1 MLYEGA
7 QTAGNV
13 IMKPLNEMSNAELW
27 ELFPIILKPH
37 NPEYAQW
44 YSQEAAA
51 IYDRVGADNIYRIN
65 HIGSTAVKGLAAKPT
80 VDILMEINK
89 GADLCLLKRSLEKM
103 GYIYSAQ
110 PDKPAPGMMFMKG
123 YTHKGFEKKVFHLH
137 VRYPGDWNELYFRDY
152 LRFDRD
158 AAGEY
163 QLLKERLQK
172 RFEHDR
178 DGYTQAKT
186 DFISAKT
193 AAARKI
199 FKGRYI

>member
-1 MLYEGA
+1 MLHEGA

-13 IMKPLNEMSNAELW
+13 IMKSLNEMSNSELW

-44 YSQEAAA
+44 YSQEAALV
-51 IYDRVGADNIYRIN
+51 YDSVGADNIYRIN
-65 HIGSTAVKGLAAKPT
+65 HIGSTAVPGLTAKPT

-89 GADLCLLKRSLEKM
+89 DADLCLLKRALEKI

-123 YTHKGFEKKVFHLH
+123 YTVKGFEDKVFHLH
-137 VRYPGDWNELYFRDY
+137 VRYPGDWDELYFRDY
-152 LRFDRD
+152 LRINEV
-158 AAGEY
+158 AANEY
-163 QLLKERLQK
+163 RLLKEGLQK

-186 DFISAKT
+186 DFVTAKT
-193 AAARKI
+193 AEAREL
-199 FKGRYI
+199 FKHRYI